1 MVDRPPTEKELA
13 EILAKFRRAGGGQI
27 MTGGALNKLAEEFGL
42 RIRFTWLSSLAF
54 RFTWQE
60 DVPRS
65 ALCATS
71 GRPQDRSVRAT
82 SSSPFPSMADRQY
95 RGATIQQRSD

>member
-42 RIRFTWLSSLAF
+42 
-54 RFTWQE
+54 
-60 DVPRS
+60 
-65 ALCATS
+65 
-71 GRPQDRSVRAT
+71 
-82 SSSPFPSMADRQY
+82 
-95 RGATIQQRSD
+95 